1 MPSKEQ
7 DEDVAPNPR
16 QESIKRE
23 PVAPREKLQDVN
35 VPALTFVGQHPVPV
49 FDIWDDN
56 VFNPS
61 TDEDAN
67 GDGEAPIKSVN
78 WGTAENKYIDHGNA
92 QKEEERVA
100 SR

>member
-16 QESIKRE
+16 RIDQTRTGSSQRKTPE
-23 PVAPREKLQDVN
+23 LN

-49 FDIWDDN
+49 FDIWDDD

-67 GDGEAPIKSVN
+67 GDGEAFKS
-78 WGTAENKYIDHGNA
+78 KLGNC
-92 QKEEERVA
+92 
-100 SR
+100 